1 MEQQNDNTQTAKTA
15 ILNTVAN
22 CISLVVG
29 MIMIPIV
36 TRVLSTE
43 QMGIANT
50 FISTRNTV
58 VIIITC
64 SVYAYVHKAMIEFK
78 DEKKSYIFS
87 IIVFS
92 ILAVVISFCIS
103 LIFKEKLMK
112 LLSLDNFLYYWLFIS
127 CLGFALYSI
136 ADYYCIFQNKYYI
149 VAMIVLSVGPIS
161 QFLSVGLSYVLEND
175 KYIGRV
181 IGLDFVY
188 LLVAVCLIVWMF
200 VGRKPKFKTKYV
212 KTTLAFT
219 IPIIPHLLSQMVLTQ
234 CDLVMISYFCGSSK
248 SGIYSMGHTVGFLAL
263 TVMSQIMASWSPWV
277 YRRMEDK
284 EFKTIFDNSKLIVL
298 VGAFISIGL
307 LTISTELIKIFLTDV
322 YSPCIYIVPTLVVAM
337 FFQFIYIFVYDFQF
351 FNKKAKS
358 IAASSIVAAIFNL
371 ITNYIF
377 IPKFGFLAAGFT
389 TLASYFVLLMI
400 NYFFT
405 VRIGI
410 NKVYD
415 IKQLFAWTIVVGVY
429 ALICVKLKNEFIV
442 RYIMFIGFSLV
453 LLKIKSRGYLRSSDL
468 TTRTI

>member
-112 LLSLDNFLYYWLFIS
+112 LLSLDNFLYYWLYIS

-200 VGRKPKFKTKYV
+200 VGRTKFKTKYV

-298 VGAFISIGL
+298 VGAYISIGL

-358 IAASSIVAAIFNL
+358 IAASSRVAAIFNL

-453 LLKIKSRGYLRSSDL
+453 LLKIKSRDL
-468 TTRTI
+468 IRLLKNFK

>member
-200 VGRKPKFKTKYV
+200 VGRRPKFKTKYV

-405 VRIGI
+405 VKIGI

-453 LLKIKSRGYLRSSDL
+453 LLKIKSRDL
-468 TTRTI
+468 IRLLKNFK

>member
-112 LLSLDNFLYYWLFIS
+112 LLSLDNFLYYWLYIS

-200 VGRKPKFKTKYV
+200 VGRRPKFKTKYV

-298 VGAFISIGL
+298 VGAYISIGL
-307 LTISTELIKIFLTDV
+307 LTISTELIKIFLTDM

-415 IKQLFAWTIVVGVY
+415 IKQLFAWTIFVGVY

-453 LLKIKSRGYLRSSDL
+453 LLKIKSRDL
-468 TTRTI
+468 IRLLKNFK

>member
-1 MEQQNDNTQTAKTA
+1 MEQKNDNTQTAKTA

-112 LLSLDNFLYYWLFIS
+112 LLSLDNFLYYWLYIS

-200 VGRKPKFKTKYV
+200 VGRRPKFKTKYV

-298 VGAFISIGL
+298 VGAYISIGL

-453 LLKIKSRGYLRSSDL
+453 LLKIKSRDL
-468 TTRTI
+468 IRLLKNFK

>member
-112 LLSLDNFLYYWLFIS
+112 LLSLDNFLYYWLYIS

-200 VGRKPKFKTKYV
+200 VGRRPKFKTKYV

-284 EFKTIFDNSKLIVL
+284 EFKTIFDNSKLRVL
-298 VGAFISIGL
+298 VGAYISIGL

-453 LLKIKSRGYLRSSDL
+453 LLKIKSRDL
-468 TTRTI
+468 IRLLKNFK

>member
-1 MEQQNDNTQTAKTA
+1 
-15 ILNTVAN
+15 
-22 CISLVVG
+22 
-29 MIMIPIV
+29 
-36 TRVLSTE
+36 
-43 QMGIANT
+43 MGIANT

-64 SVYAYVHKAMIEFK
+64 SVYAYVHKALIEFK

-400 NYFFT
+400 NFFFT

-453 LLKIKSRGYLRSSDL
+453 LLKIKSRDL
-468 TTRTI
+468 IRLLKNFK

>member
-92 ILAVVISFCIS
+92 ILAVVISFCIN

-112 LLSLDNFLYYWLFIS
+112 LLSLDNFLYYWLYIS

-200 VGRKPKFKTKYV
+200 VGRRPKFKTKYV

-298 VGAFISIGL
+298 VGAYISIGL

-453 LLKIKSRGYLRSSDL
+453 LLKIKSRDL
-468 TTRTI
+468 IRLLKNFK

>member
-112 LLSLDNFLYYWLFIS
+112 LLSLDNFLYYWLYIS

-200 VGRKPKFKTKYV
+200 VGRRPKFKTKYV

-234 CDLVMISYFCGSSK
+234 CDLVMISCFCGSSK

-298 VGAFISIGL
+298 VGAYISIGL

-453 LLKIKSRGYLRSSDL
+453 LLKIKSRDL
-468 TTRTI
+468 IRLLKNFK

>member
-200 VGRKPKFKTKYV
+200 VGRRPKLKTKYV

-453 LLKIKSRGYLRSSDL
+453 LLKIKSRDL
-468 TTRTI
+468 IRLLKNFK

>member
-298 VGAFISIGL
+298 VGAYISIGL

-453 LLKIKSRGYLRSSDL
+453 LLKIKSRDL
-468 TTRTI
+468 IRLLKNFK

>member
-200 VGRKPKFKTKYV
+200 VGRRPKFKTKYV

-405 VRIGI
+405 VRMGI

-453 LLKIKSRGYLRSSDL
+453 LLKIKSRDL
-468 TTRTI
+468 IRLLKNFK

>member
-200 VGRKPKFKTKYV
+200 VGRRPKFKTKYV

-219 IPIIPHLLSQMVLTQ
+219 ITIIPHLLSQMVLTQ

-298 VGAFISIGL
+298 VGAYISIGL

-453 LLKIKSRGYLRSSDL
+453 LLKIKSRDL
-468 TTRTI
+468 IRLLKNFK

>member
-200 VGRKPKFKTKYV
+200 VGRRPKFKTKYV

-429 ALICVKLKNEFIV
+429 ALICVKLKNEVIV

-453 LLKIKSRGYLRSSDL
+453 LLKIKSRDL
-468 TTRTI
+468 IRLLKNFK

>member
-442 RYIMFIGFSLV
+442 RYIMFIGISLV
-453 LLKIKSRGYLRSSDL
+453 LLKIKSMDL
-468 TTRTI
+468 IRLLKNFK

>member
-453 LLKIKSRGYLRSSDL
+453 LLKIKSRDL
-468 TTRTI
+468 IRLLKNFK

>member
-1 MEQQNDNTQTAKTA
+1 
-15 ILNTVAN
+15 
-22 CISLVVG
+22 
-29 MIMIPIV
+29 
-36 TRVLSTE
+36 
-43 QMGIANT
+43 
-50 FISTRNTV
+50 
-58 VIIITC
+58 
-64 SVYAYVHKAMIEFK
+64 
-78 DEKKSYIFS
+78 
-87 IIVFS
+87 
-92 ILAVVISFCIS
+92 
-103 LIFKEKLMK
+103 
-112 LLSLDNFLYYWLFIS
+112 
-127 CLGFALYSI
+127 
-136 ADYYCIFQNKYYI
+136 
-149 VAMIVLSVGPIS
+149 
-161 QFLSVGLSYVLEND
+161 
-175 KYIGRV
+175 
-181 IGLDFVY
+181 
-188 LLVAVCLIVWMF
+188 
-200 VGRKPKFKTKYV
+200 
-212 KTTLAFT
+212 
-219 IPIIPHLLSQMVLTQ
+219 
-234 CDLVMISYFCGSSK
+234 
-248 SGIYSMGHTVGFLAL
+248 MGHTVGFLAL

-298 VGAFISIGL
+298 VGAYISIGL

-453 LLKIKSRGYLRSSDL
+453 LLKIKSMDL
-468 TTRTI
+468 IRLLKNFK

>member
-200 VGRKPKFKTKYV
+200 VGRRPKFKTKYV

-405 VRIGI
+405 VI

-453 LLKIKSRGYLRSSDL
+453 LLKIKSRDL
-468 TTRTI
+468 IRLLKNFK

>member
-1 MEQQNDNTQTAKTA
+1 MGQQNDSAQTAKTA

-29 MIMIPIV
+29 MIMIPII
-36 TRVLSTE
+36 TRILSAE

-64 SVYAYVHKAMIEFK
+64 AVYAYVHKAMIEYK
-78 DEKKSYIFS
+78 NEKKSYIFS
-87 IIVFS
+87 
-92 ILAVVISFCIS
+92 VVIFCFLAITFSFVVC
-103 LIFKEKLMK
+103 LGFKKQLMK
-112 LLSLDNFLYYWLFIS
+112 LLSLDDFLFYWLFIS

-136 ADYYCIFQNKYYI
+136 ADCYCIFQNKYYV
-149 VAMIVLSVGPIS
+149 VALIVLSVGPVS
-161 QFLSVGLSYVLEND
+161 QFLSVGLSYVFKKD

-188 LLVAVCLIVWMF
+188 LLVSVCLIIWMF
-200 VGRKPKFKTKYV
+200 VGKRPKFRKKYV
-212 KTTLAFT
+212 TDTLSFT
-219 IPIIPHLLSQMVLTQ
+219 VPIIPHLLSQMVLTQ
-234 CDLVMISYFCGSSK
+234 CDLVMISYFCGSSR

-277 YRRMEDK
+277 YRRMEEK
-284 EFKTIFDNSKLIVL
+284 EYKTIFDNSRLIVL
-298 VGAFISIGL
+298 VGAYISMGL

-322 YSPCIYIVPTLVVAM
+322 YLPCIYIVPTLVVAM

-351 FNKKAKS
+351 FNRKAKS
-358 IAASSIVAAIFNL
+358 IAASSVVAAMFNL

-377 IPKFGFLAAGFT
+377 IQKFGFLAAGFT

-400 NYFFT
+400 NYIFSI
-405 VRIGI
+405 RMGI
-410 NKVYD
+410 NRIYD
-415 IKQLFAWTIVVGVY
+415 VKKLSLWTFALAIYAVVCVFLRDLIVLRYVIF
-429 ALICVKLKNEFIV
+429 ALI
-442 RYIMFIGFSLV
+442 SLI
-453 LLKIKSRGYLRSSDL
+453 LLKVKFKDLLEVIKSLR
-468 TTRTI
+468 

>member
-161 QFLSVGLSYVLEND
+161 QFLSVRLSYVLEND

-200 VGRKPKFKTKYV
+200 VGRRPKFKTKYV

-453 LLKIKSRGYLRSSDL
+453 LLKIKSRDL
-468 TTRTI
+468 IRLLKNFK

>member
-58 VIIITC
+58 VIIITS

-453 LLKIKSRGYLRSSDL
+453 LLKIKSRDL
-468 TTRTI
+468 IRLLKNFK

>member
-112 LLSLDNFLYYWLFIS
+112 LLYLDNFLYYWLFIS

-200 VGRKPKFKTKYV
+200 VGRRPKFKTKYV

-453 LLKIKSRGYLRSSDL
+453 LLKIKSRDL
-468 TTRTI
+468 IRLLKNFK

>member
-200 VGRKPKFKTKYV
+200 VGRRPKFKTKYV

-298 VGAFISIGL
+298 VGAYISIGL

-453 LLKIKSRGYLRSSDL
+453 LLKIKSRDL
-468 TTRTI
+468 IRLLKNFK

>member
-161 QFLSVGLSYVLEND
+161 QFLSVGLSYVLENN

-200 VGRKPKFKTKYV
+200 VGRRPKFKTKYV

-298 VGAFISIGL
+298 VGAYISIGL

-453 LLKIKSRGYLRSSDL
+453 LLKIKSRDL
-468 TTRTI
+468 IRLLKNFK

>member
-200 VGRKPKFKTKYV
+200 VGRRPKFKTKYV
-212 KTTLAFT
+212 KTTLSFT

-298 VGAFISIGL
+298 VGAYISIGL

-453 LLKIKSRGYLRSSDL
+453 LLKIKSRDL
-468 TTRTI
+468 IRLLKNFK

>member
-50 FISTRNTV
+50 FISTRNTI

-87 IIVFS
+87 IIIFS
-92 ILAVVISFCIS
+92 IFAVVISFCIS

-200 VGRKPKFKTKYV
+200 VGRRPKFKTKYV

-298 VGAFISIGL
+298 VGAYISIGL

-405 VRIGI
+405 VRMGI

-453 LLKIKSRGYLRSSDL
+453 LLKIKSRDL
-468 TTRTI
+468 IRLLKNFK

>member
-200 VGRKPKFKTKYV
+200 VGRRPKFKTKYV

-298 VGAFISIGL
+298 VGAYISIGL

-322 YSPCIYIVPTLVVAM
+322 YSPCFFIVPTLVVAM

-358 IAASSIVAAIFNL
+358 IAGSSIVAAIFNL

-453 LLKIKSRGYLRSSDL
+453 LLKIKSRDL
-468 TTRTI
+468 IRLLKNFK

>member
-200 VGRKPKFKTKYV
+200 VGRRPKFKTKYV

-234 CDLVMISYFCGSSK
+234 CDLVMIS
-248 SGIYSMGHTVGFLAL
+248 
-263 TVMSQIMASWSPWV
+263 
-277 YRRMEDK
+277 
-284 EFKTIFDNSKLIVL
+284 
-298 VGAFISIGL
+298 
-307 LTISTELIKIFLTDV
+307 
-322 YSPCIYIVPTLVVAM
+322 
-337 FFQFIYIFVYDFQF
+337 
-351 FNKKAKS
+351 
-358 IAASSIVAAIFNL
+358 
-371 ITNYIF
+371 
-377 IPKFGFLAAGFT
+377 
-389 TLASYFVLLMI
+389 
-400 NYFFT
+400 
-405 VRIGI
+405 
-410 NKVYD
+410 
-415 IKQLFAWTIVVGVY
+415 
-429 ALICVKLKNEFIV
+429 
-442 RYIMFIGFSLV
+442 
-453 LLKIKSRGYLRSSDL
+453 
-468 TTRTI
+468 

>member
-200 VGRKPKFKTKYV
+200 VGRRPKFKTKYV

-263 TVMSQIMASWSPWV
+263 TVMSQIMASWPPWV

-284 EFKTIFDNSKLIVL
+284 VFKTIFDNSKLIVL
-298 VGAFISIGL
+298 VGAYISIGL

-453 LLKIKSRGYLRSSDL
+453 LLKIKSRDL
-468 TTRTI
+468 IRLLKNFK